1 MRRGM
6 LAAMAGSLRLVTWN
20 VLGAR
25 GYPRETGIGMADWP
39 HPPVVAGITGLL
51 RGLDA
56 DAIALQEAPPA
67 ETVAGMAES
76 LGCAHAW
83 FSAGGK
89 GSANYPWGFPGA
101 ILVRGTIAA
110 ARDLRAT
117 VPHPPGC
124 FQRHWGEVEA
134 GLRGTSLRLATTHLC
149 VDWGGVVRETERQGE
164 VAALGPARPGTV
176 IAADWN
182 AQPGSPTMQ
191 ALDRAGWRNAWDA
204 APEVTAG
211 TTVPRPPSRRVRLDG
226 FRLGPGLAARGIR
239 MLEPEEIR
247 LGDAGWLSDHLPVV
261 AELVPAA

>member
-1 MRRGM
+1 
-6 LAAMAGSLRLVTWN
+6 MAVLRLVTWN

-25 GYPRETGIGMADWP
+25 GYPRETGIGLADWP
-39 HPPVVAGITGLL
+39 HPPVVAGIVATL
-51 RGLDA
+51 RQLDA

-67 ETVAGMAES
+67 EVVAAMAAE

-83 FSAGGK
+83 FSAGGG

-110 ARDLRAT
+110 AHDLRAT

-134 GLRGTSLRLATTHLC
+134 VIHNLPLRFATTHLC
-149 VDWGGVVRETERQGE
+149 CAWGGEDREAERQGE
-164 VAALGPARPGTV
+164 VATLGPARPGMV

-191 ALDRAGWRNAWDA
+191 ALDRAGWVNAWDA
-204 APEVTAG
+204 APACTAG
-211 TTVPRPPSRRVRLDG
+211 TTVERPPSRRVRLDG
-226 FRLGPGLAARGIR
+226 FRLGPDLAVRGIR
-239 MLEPEEIR
+239 MLEPEAIR
-247 LGDAGWLSDHLPVV
+247 LGEAGWLSDHLPVL
-261 AELVPAA
+261 AELAAPA